1 MADKGTYQCYVS
13 TNQGNNEAHVNVEVK
28 APIRSLSLLYNS
40 VTEEL
45 TCSSRD
51 IYPEPSLRWTAS
63 HDDAAPTQNDTQ
75 LNKEGLY
82 SVTSTLRI
90 PHDQNATEQYI
101 CTIVSSGDQT
111 WEGSWKK
118 QESIQSLETQ
128 TAVIP
133 CSIIENHQEFTLI
146 WSVMRDGTLSTVV
159 EYQSSTKTSQNSL
172 DNARVDEERINTGDG
187 SLILQNLR
195 SSNEGTYICKYTAS
209 GVIHFIQTD
218 LNIALVCRYSEAC
231 TLPCYFTRG
240 SGIVIHWQ
248 KIPGN
253 TIVHSFYHE
262 QDQLGTQNEQY
273 QGRTSIFKEE
283 LDNGNASLLLRD
295 IRMADKG
302 TYHCYV
308 STDQRKNEAHVT
320 VEVKAPIRSLSLVYN
335 SMTQELT
342 CSSCD
347 IYPAPTL
354 RWTASHDDAAPTQ
367 NDTQLNKEG
376 LYSVTST
383 LRIPHDQNATEQ
395 YICTIVS
402 SGDQAWEGSWK
413 KQESIQ
419 SLETQTAVIPCNI
432 SENHQE
438 FTLIWSVMRDG
449 TLSTVVEYQSS
460 TKTSLNSL
468 DNARVDEERIN
479 TGDGSLILQNLL
491 SSNEGTYTCKYT
503 ASGVTHFIQTDLNI
517 DDIEGSPFSP
527 ELFQHGGAG
536 LINLYPTKRRRV
548 SRALY
553 TTGELL

>member
-1 MADKGTYQCYVS
+1 M
-13 TNQGNNEAHVNVEVK
+13 VNKTPYTHILLWILVCTELEV
-28 APIRSLSLLYNS
+28 
-40 VTEEL
+40 
-45 TCSSRD
+45 
-51 IYPEPSLRWTAS
+51 
-63 HDDAAPTQNDTQ
+63 Q
-75 LNKEGLY
+75 
-82 SVTSTLRI
+82 
-90 PHDQNATEQYI
+90 
-101 CTIVSSGDQT
+101 
-111 WEGSWKK
+111 
-118 QESIQSLETQ
+118 
-128 TAVIP
+128 
-133 CSIIENHQEFTLI
+133 
-146 WSVMRDGTLSTVV
+146 
-159 EYQSSTKTSQNSL
+159 
-172 DNARVDEERINTGDG
+172 
-187 SLILQNLR
+187 
-195 SSNEGTYICKYTAS
+195 
-209 GVIHFIQTD
+209 
-218 LNIALVCRYSEAC
+218 ALVCRYSEVC
-231 TLPCYFTRG
+231 TLPCDFTPG

-248 KIPGN
+248 KIPRDI
-253 TIVHSFYHE
+253 IVHSFYYE

-335 SMTQELT
+335 SVTEELT
-342 CSSCD
+342 CSSRD

-367 NDTQLNKEG
+367 IGTQLNKEG
-376 LYSVTST
+376 LYSVNST
-383 LRIPHDQNATEQ
+383 LRIPHDRNATEQ

-402 SGDQAWEGSWK
+402 SGDQTWEGSWK

-449 TLSTVVEYQSS
+449 NLTTVVEYQSS

-468 DNARVDEERIN
+468 DNAHVDEERIN
-479 TGDGSLILQNLL
+479 TGDGSLILQNLR

-517 DDIEGSPFSP
+517 AKAGTLEGVGIIRVVVIWTV
-527 ELFQHGGAG
+527 LVLALAVVLG
-536 LINLYPTKRRRV
+536 LLYMFCIR
-548 SRALY
+548 
-553 TTGELL
+553 TGEDSQNGKNREMEHVSKSHPRKKIKTLLSKSKYTQLR